1 MGHAARPTAARG
13 EHKRVSVSSLC
24 LASGV
29 PTTTALRWINEMVA
43 AGWLEREQDE
53 QDRRRAF
60 ISLSDRAARAM
71 ARYFEET
78 LMMWQDNLL

>member
-1 MGHAARPTAARG
+1 
-13 EHKRVSVSSLC
+13 
-24 LASGV
+24 
-29 PTTTALRWINEMVA
+29 MVA